1 MGKYTNDGVESRQ
14 RHACAANA
22 RPAVDSEALR
32 LTTLLHLRVFPDEE
46 LGGRLEH
53 SGEAFNLWTF
63 RELEV
68 YDRELYVCDADTVDV
83 EHSNN
88 VVRLQFFA

>member
-53 SGEAFNLWTF
+53 SGEAFNLRTL

-68 YDRELYVCDADTVDV
+68 CDRELYMCDTNTFDV
-83 EHSNN
+83 ERSNN
-88 VVRLQFFA
+88 VVRLLFFA